1 MIKDREVCLFLT
13 LKCNQHCKYCHRFLG
28 INEISTEENM
38 KIIDKLAKEEIRNIT
53 FTGGEPLLYTGILEL
68 VKYAK
73 KKDMKVK
80 VISNGKILA
89 QNQNMRE
96 IYNYLDSLTLSIDT
110 IDNELNEKMGRGYEH
125 YNNIK
130 AVLNSLLEFDLKV
143 NINTVVSKMNMGTLE
158 NLGNFIKNYNINA
171 WRIFKFIP
179 LRETAKLN
187 KDMFEISKVDFK
199 ANKPLFTSFPNIQ
212 RIEFREDDDMENK
225 YILIMPNGNIIMTEN
240 KEDVTVG
247 NIRQNTLSE
256 ILENKITAKSTNK
269 VVSKIRTLI
278 SYNNQSA
285 RNKILNKI
293 SNLNFVDIVGV
304 ADTGADTYNK
314 IIDLKPEM
322 VFTSYNFEDMNGL
335 ELMQKSKQTL
345 NNEIPIFNFIAEQLP
360 SQEIIKLVSI
370 DDSKIN
376 AIINENNKEDG
387 IIQSLEEYK
396 KFKEF

>member
-345 NNEIPIFNFIAEQLP
+345 NNEIPIFNFIVEQLP
-360 SQEIIKLVSI
+360 SQEIMKLASI

-376 AIINENNKEDG
+376 AIIN
-387 IIQSLEEYK
+387 
-396 KFKEF
+396 

>member
-158 NLGNFIKNYNINA
+158 NLGNFIKNYNILKN
-171 WRIFKFIP
+171 
-179 LRETAKLN
+179 L
-187 KDMFEISKVDFK
+187 
-199 ANKPLFTSFPNIQ
+199 
-212 RIEFREDDDMENK
+212 
-225 YILIMPNGNIIMTEN
+225 
-240 KEDVTVG
+240 
-247 NIRQNTLSE
+247 
-256 ILENKITAKSTNK
+256 
-269 VVSKIRTLI
+269 SKI
-278 SYNNQSA
+278 
-285 RNKILNKI
+285 
-293 SNLNFVDIVGV
+293 
-304 ADTGADTYNK
+304 
-314 IIDLKPEM
+314 
-322 VFTSYNFEDMNGL
+322 
-335 ELMQKSKQTL
+335 
-345 NNEIPIFNFIAEQLP
+345 
-360 SQEIIKLVSI
+360 
-370 DDSKIN
+370 
-376 AIINENNKEDG
+376 
-387 IIQSLEEYK
+387 
-396 KFKEF
+396 